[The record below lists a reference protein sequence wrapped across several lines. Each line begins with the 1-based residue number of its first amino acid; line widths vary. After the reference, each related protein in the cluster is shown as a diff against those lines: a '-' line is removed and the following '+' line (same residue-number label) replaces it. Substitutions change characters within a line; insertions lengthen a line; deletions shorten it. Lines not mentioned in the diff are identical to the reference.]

1 MSTENIQH
9 VLCNFCGKSRSEV
22 DKLIVANDAGI
33 CNECIEFC
41 ADLLTRERIKNL
53 HADKKISRALDP
65 VKIKNYLDEFIIGQ
79 TGAKKAMAVAVVNH
93 YKRIYFQPELELE
106 KSNLLIYG
114 PTGVGKTLIARTV
127 AQYLNVPFVIAD
139 ATTLTQAGYVGDDV
153 ESVIARLFSAADYDI
168 DRCQQGIVFIDEIDK
183 ISRKNESSNLHRD
196 VGGEGVQQALLKLVE
211 GTTCTISV
219 NSGKKHMNLDTVEID
234 TRNILFVTGGA
245 FDGLDKV
252 VTTRIKGNNIG
263 FTSSAKVE
271 QDNQV
276 LAEDFI
282 TYGMIPEFIGRF
294 PVTVAV
300 EKLELEDLTRILIEP
315 KNSLLQQ
322 MQWYFEVDD
331 VALEFEDQ
339 AIIAIAQQALERGI
353 GARGLKTILE
363 RCLMNTMYSLNDL
376 KSQGISKVKIT
387 ESVVLH
393 NQQPELIK
401 HER

>member
-1 MSTENIQH
+1 MSKDNIHH
-9 VLCNFCGKSRSEV
+9 VLCNFCGKSRSDV

-41 ADLLTRERIKNL
+41 ADLLNRERIKNL
-53 HADKKISRALDP
+53 QSDKKIARALDP

-79 TGAKKAMAVAVVNH
+79 TQAKMAMAVAVVNH
-93 YKRIYFQPELELE
+93 YKRIYFQPDIEIE

-168 DRCQQGIVFIDEIDK
+168 ERCQQGIVFIDEIDK

-211 GTTCTISV
+211 GTTCTVSV
-219 NSGKKHMNLDTVEID
+219 NSGKKHINLDTVEID
-234 TRNILFVTGGA
+234 TRNILFVAGGA
-245 FDGLDKV
+245 FDGLEKV
-252 VTTRIKGNNIG
+252 VATRTKGNNIG
-263 FTSSAKVE
+263 FTS
-271 QDNQV
+271 QV
-276 LAEDFI
+276 KAETKDQILAEDFI

-294 PVTVAV
+294 PVTVTV

-322 MQWYFEVDD
+322 MQWYFAVDEID
-331 VALEFEDQ
+331 LEFEDQ
-339 AIIAIAQQALERGI
+339 AILAIAQQALTRGL
-353 GARGLKTILE
+353 GARGLKTIIE
-363 RCLMNTMYSLNDL
+363 RCLMTTMYSLNDI

-387 ESVVLH
+387 ENVVLQ
-393 NQQPELIK
+393 NQKPELIK